1 MTDLE
6 DRILAAIRRIVVD
19 RGSDYGRNA
28 ELEDLTLGDV
38 MSGRLLRRIVK
49 AAAKTSAQSEA
60 AAGIRR
66 RRSPAPRH
74 WRRRRKAC
82 AGASWGLTRRTGT

>member
-38 MSGRLLRRIVK
+38 MSGPVAPDR
-49 AAAKTSAQSEA
+49 QS
-60 AAGIRR
+60 GR
-66 RRSPAPRH
+66 
-74 WRRRRKAC
+74 
-82 AGASWGLTRRTGT
+82 